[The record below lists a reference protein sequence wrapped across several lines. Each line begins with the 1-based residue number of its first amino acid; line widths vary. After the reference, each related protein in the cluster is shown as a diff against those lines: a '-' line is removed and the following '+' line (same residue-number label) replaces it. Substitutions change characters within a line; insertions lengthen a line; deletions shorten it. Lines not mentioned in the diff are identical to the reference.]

1 MPEKVL
7 KKDVISD
14 FITKMIGTAK
24 TIAPVAKPGGF
35 YQLEAISKPEEVALE
50 CPIPYE
56 SPKKFLFPAY
66 ETLVRFGKKDGKL
79 SAEAVAESE
88 DLILFGLHPCDVNAL
103 WLLDAAFETD
113 NKDANYLNRR
123 ERATIVAL
131 DCLKACDEY
140 AFCADMKTNVVGGN
154 YDLLLTDIGDAYF
167 VDVVTDRG
175 VQLIGEAPDATAED
189 KVALKQAQ
197 EAKVA
202 AFEPRISFDTDELP
216 SILDDSYD
224 SLVWAAIAKR
234 CFSCGSCN
242 LVCPTCYCFGVED
255 KLQLNLTD
263 GQRQRFWD
271 SCQLAGFAEIAGG
284 ENFRGERSSRL
295 RHRFM
300 RKGKLLKEMFDRPG
314 CVGCGRCDRACTAK
328 ISSVETYN
336 QLKGGV

>member
-1 MPEKVL
+1 M
-7 KKDVISD
+7 
-14 FITKMIGTAK
+14 
-24 TIAPVAKPGGF
+24 
-35 YQLEAISKPEEVALE
+35 E
-50 CPIPYE
+50 CPISYE

-66 ETLVRFGKKDGKL
+66 ETLVRFARKNGKL

-131 DCLKACDEY
+131 DCLKPCDEY
-140 AFCADMKTNVVGGN
+140 AFCADMKTNGVRGN

-167 VDVVTDRG
+167 VDVATDRG
-175 VQLIGEAPDATAED
+175 AQLMGEALDATAKD
-189 KVALKQAQ
+189 KAALEQAQ
-197 EAKVA
+197 EAKAA
-202 AFEPRISFDTDELP
+202 AFKPRISFDTDELP
-216 SILDDSYD
+216 AILDESYD
-224 SLVWAAIAKR
+224 SPVWTTIAKR

-263 GQRQRFWD
+263 GERQRFWD
-271 SCQLAGFAEIAGG
+271 SCQLAGFAEVAGG
-284 ENFRGERSSRL
+284 ENFRGERASRL
-295 RHRFM
+295 RHRFT
-300 RKGKLLKEMFDRPG
+300 RKGKLLKEIFDRPG

-336 QLKGGV
+336 ELKGGV